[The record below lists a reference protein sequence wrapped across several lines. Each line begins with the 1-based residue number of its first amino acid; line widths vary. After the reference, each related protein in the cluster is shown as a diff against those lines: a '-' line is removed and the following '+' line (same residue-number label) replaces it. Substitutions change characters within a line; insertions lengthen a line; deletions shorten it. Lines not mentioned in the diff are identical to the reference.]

1 MMTRRLNIFLI
12 LCFFSVQLFS
22 LLHSAEF
29 AFKSHQHNEQLCAHY
44 LHLKQSSAPSSAQ
57 PLMALTAV
65 YLKAEDISLPAMPFS
80 QRVHRHS
87 IATRAPPHI
96 A

>member
-44 LHLKQSSAPSSAQ
+44 LHLKQSSAPSTAQ
-57 PLMALTAV
+57 PVMIMAAV
-65 YLKAEDISLPAMPFS
+65 YLMAEDISLPTTPFS
-80 QRVHRHS
+80 QPVHLNS
-87 IATRAPPHI
+87 IATRAPPRI